1 MTATVP
7 RPDTAPP
14 HASSPG
20 SPPRRSGAWVLAGSV
35 LAAVL
40 LVATTYRFVEVL
52 AHEEHDRTWV
62 VTEPVTTL
70 DIHHSGD
77 GSVHVIGAPVDVV
90 TIDARVSDGLRA
102 TAYDHRVVGDVL
114 EVTAS
119 CPNFGSTWCRVDYVV
134 EVPHGTVVRMRADGG
149 ARVESV
155 TADVE
160 VRSEG
165 SIDVSGL
172 TGAVLLASENG
183 SVRAVGLR
191 SEVVDARSSNGSVR
205 VSTDVAPRSVVARSD
220 NGSVEV
226 LVPRTADR
234 YAVDVDSRNGR
245 TTNEVGTDPLAERRL
260 TARSDNGSVRVAYNE
275 A

>member
-1 MTATVP
+1 V
-7 RPDTAPP
+7 
-14 HASSPG
+14 
-20 SPPRRSGAWVLAGSV
+20 GSV

-40 LVATTYRFVEVL
+40 LVVGTFQFVDVL
-52 AHEEHDRTWV
+52 AHEEHDLTWV

-70 DIHHSGD
+70 DVRHAGS

-114 EVTAS
+114 ELTAS

-134 EVPHGTVVRMRADGG
+134 EVPHDTVVRIHADEST
-149 ARVESV
+149 RVDNV

-160 VRSEG
+160 VRSDG
-165 SIDVSGL
+165 SIEVSGL
-172 TGAVLLASENG
+172 AGTTLLASDNG

-226 LVPRTADR
+226 LVPRTDDH
-234 YAVDVDSRNGR
+234 YAVDAGSRNGR
-245 TTNEVGTDPLAERRL
+245 TTNEVVTDPAAERRL